1 MMSVA
6 DGAIEGR
13 RAESAPKV
21 QVAQAKTAA
30 CAGASSDQALA
41 SGQTAAMR
49 AGAAAPSRPIMR
61 MTPSGMVRST
71 AWKMMPAVEA
81 AYPQQQQAIR
91 VADTEDVI
99 NQLEFDPV
107 ALEKFEDFSEATE
120 AILQK
125 YEAAMRE
132 MVVRFEILNR
142 DISVRATR
150 NPIHHIESRVKAPV
164 SIYEKLLRYGKEPT
178 LGNVEKYLMDV
189 AGVRVIVSYIN
200 DAYVLADRL
209 KRQDDLELVQ
219 LKDYIAHPKPNGYR
233 SLHAIFRVPVY
244 FADGKQ
250 MVPVEVQI
258 RTVAMDYWASLEHEL
273 NYKADTKV
281 DSGEIYD
288 ELKNCSTVIEGVEER
303 MQALAKKLG
312 ADFKIEHPA
321 GARKPDFPESPQ
333 SKSSRPKPKRR

>member
-1 MMSVA
+1 MISVV
-6 DGAIEGR
+6 DDAISQGKR
-13 RAESAPKV
+13 V
-21 QVAQAKTAA
+21 
-30 CAGASSDQALA
+30 AGAAGTTPAATTTDTLPA
-41 SGQTAAMR
+41 SGQASV
-49 AGAAAPSRPIMR
+49 AGTAAAPRANAAGPAVSTTPIMR

-81 AYPQQQQAIR
+81 AYPQQQQNIR
-91 VADTEDVI
+91 VAETDDVI

-107 ALEKFEDFSEATE
+107 ALEKFEDFSEAAE

-189 AGVRVIVSYIN
+189 AGVRVIVSYIS

-273 NYKADTKV
+273 NYKAATKV
-281 DSGEIYD
+281 ASGEIYD
-288 ELKNCSTVIEGVEER
+288 ELKDCSTVIEGVEER
-303 MQALAKKLG
+303 MQKLAKKLG
-312 ADFKIEHPA
+312 ADFKIEHPS
-321 GARKPDFPESPQ
+321 GARRPDISQ
-333 SKSSRPKPKRR
+333 SSQANNPHPRQ